1 MLKRWM
7 SGMKIGL
14 QQPSFE
20 GLALIPPQG
29 GGSEMLKPLSGDRL
43 ESAWEHHIETC
54 ERCILLGDTQHD
66 VECSECGDDWHA
78 DECVKSNCD
87 CVGPHLL
94 RDSTIADLQN
104 KCFEDEQ
111 ACLYSQYVD
120 RLIDDARD
128 REDGA

>member
-1 MLKRWM
+1 M
-7 SGMKIGL
+7 
-14 QQPSFE
+14 
-20 GLALIPPQG
+20 
-29 GGSEMLKPLSGDRL
+29 MLKPLSGERL

-66 VECSECGDDWHA
+66 VECSECEHPWHA
-78 DECVKSNCD
+78 DNCGSTVEVRAAGAGHSDDLAEYEWCD

-128 REDGA
+128 REGGA